1 MVFETKRYHWLT
13 RSRYKVSAD
22 IVGKKLEQIEAETGS
37 VSKEALLEAS
47 RSEKS
52 ETHDLFEWNDGVAA
66 EKYRLRQ
73 AQDVIANIAVEVIS
87 HENKTEKVGVE
98 FIEPN
103 EIAVPSR
110 PQMQRAF
117 VNTLPSA
124 PFSQSRFESIDKAL
138 DDSEKRTIVLKNA
151 IREARMYKD
160 KYIRLTE
167 LSGLF
172 AAIDEVVAEIGEV

>member
-1 MVFETKRYHWLT
+1 MVFETKKYHWLT
-13 RSRYKVSAD
+13 KARYKVSAD
-22 IVGKKLEQIEAETGS
+22 IVGKKLEQIESETGS

-47 RSEKS
+47 RSDKS
-52 ETHDLFEWNDGVAA
+52 ETHDLFEWNDGIAA

-73 AQDVIANIAVEVIS
+73 AQDVIANIAVEVVS
-87 HENKTEKVGVE
+87 HDNETEKMGVE

-103 EIAVPSR
+103 EIAVPAR

-124 PFSQSRFESIDKAL
+124 PFVKMRFESVDKAL
-138 DDSEKRTIVLKNA
+138 DDSEKREIVLRNA

-167 LSGLF
+167 LSSLF
-172 AAIDEVVAEIGEV
+172 TAIDELVAEIGEV